1 MFVFR
6 KSKSIPLSPLSRI
19 HVILYNVPQL
29 LALLYHTAS
38 GDKKIRSY
46 RALTGRVRKEE
57 LAPIKQE
64 GQRDARLGRL

>member
-19 HVILYNVPQL
+19 HVIYNVPQL

-46 RALTGRVRKEE
+46 RALTGWMRKEE
-57 LAPIKQE
+57 MAPIKQE